1 VPAEFF
7 RNAGPVEMLPDASQF
22 LALARTAA
30 RLLQPPQRVS
40 FRLRE
45 DESVA
50 KGLNRLVRKQLR
62 AAVERLTSDASDEA
76 IHDARKRIKKVRAI
90 LHLAGTDL
98 TGDRALKQLRRGSH
112 ALSPL
117 RDMEAMIEVARTLR
131 PSRRTDQTT
140 TGVINRQLT
149 TEKTRLNTTARRNA
163 VRAETARALDRLRRD
178 ARDWHW
184 KHIDD
189 ALLAKALK
197 RCYKRA
203 RNAMKDARTERQEE
217 RFHKWRK
224 RLKTLWYGLRL
235 LEDRAPRLRRPIAD
249 LKRLETWL
257 GDDHNLLV
265 LQEHFTS
272 ATSRSGPRLHVDLG
286 ALTDRRHRELRRK
299 ALALG
304 SRLLAQPPKVFAQ
317 RLRRMWQTRKRP
329 QRSTEAA

>member
-1 VPAEFF
+1 
-7 RNAGPVEMLPDASQF
+7 
-22 LALARTAA
+22 
-30 RLLQPPQRVS
+30 VS
-40 FRLRE
+40 YRLRE

-62 AAVERLTSDASDEA
+62 SAVERLTSDRSDEA
-76 IHDARKRIKKVRAI
+76 IHDARKRIKKVRAV
-90 LHLAGTDL
+90 LHLGGTDL
-98 TGDRALKQLRRGSH
+98 TGDRTLKQLRRGSH

-117 RDMEAMIEVARTLR
+117 RDMEAMIEAARTLG
-131 PSRRTDQTT
+131 PSRSAGQTT
-140 TGVINRQLT
+140 LAGVINRQLT
-149 TEKTRLNTTARRNA
+149 TEKTRLNTTERRDA
-163 VRAETARALDRLRRD
+163 VRAEAARALDRLHRD

-189 ALLAKALK
+189 ALLAKAIK

-203 RNAMKDARTERQEE
+203 RHTMQDARTERQED

-224 RLKTLWYGLRL
+224 RVKTLWYALRL
-235 LEDRAPRLRRPIAD
+235 LEDRAPGLRRSIAD

-272 ATSRSGPRLHVDLG
+272 ATSTAGPRPHVDLRG
-286 ALTDRRHRELRRK
+286 LTERRHRELRRQ
-299 ALALG
+299 ALAIG
-304 SRLLAQPPKVFAQ
+304 SRLFAQPPKVFAQ
-317 RLRRMWQTRKRP
+317 RLRRMWHTRKRP